1 MQKAVLSGAVIGGVV
16 LIAVLAVIATSQI
29 EILALALRILW
40 VI

>member
-16 LIAVLAVIATSQI
+16 LIAVLVVIATSQI
-29 EILALALRILW
+29 EVLALAIRILW